1 MLYIHFGPQPRPATD
16 SDVTGEGIIVRYDG
30 EEIIGIT
37 ILHASQ
43 RRRRRGR

>member
-16 SDVTGEGIIVRYDG
+16 SDVTEEGVIVRYDG

-37 ILHASQ
+37 IVHASQ
-43 RRRRRGR
+43 W